1 MSTQEL
7 KPGTSYPAVVGS
19 VLVKLRCERNV
30 LQGDL
35 AEAVGVTQATWS
47 RIENGS
53 SALTIEQ
60 IALAAGRLGVSPHS
74 ILSYADE
81 AAEELRQRGVRV
93 ELTRNSLSLE
103 SGIALIGAAALGAL
117 IATIIFKAK

>member
-19 VLVKLRCERNV
+19 VLVKLRAQRGV
-30 LQGDL
+30 RQADL
-35 AEAVGVTQATWS
+35 AQAVGVTQATWS

-60 IALAAGRLGVSPHS
+60 LGLAASRLGLLPSQ
-74 ILSYADE
+74 ILRL
-81 AAEELRQRGVRV
+81 AEEAVDELQQRGVRV
-93 ELTRNSLSLE
+93 EQTRNAVSLD
-103 SGIALIGAAALGAL
+103 SGTALIGAAALGAL
-117 IATIIFKAK
+117 IAAVFLKK